1 MPRPWSALAHS
12 RCATRRLRDGAA
24 KVVLCCVLSHC
35 TSFTLSA
42 LTVTLVQSLCTL
54 ITRIINRAP

>member
-1 MPRPWSALAHS
+1 MRDKAA
-12 RCATRRLRDGAA
+12 RRLRDKAA
-24 KVVLCCVLSHC
+24 KVVLSCVLSHC

-54 ITRIINRAP
+54 ITRIIFRAP